1 MTQRYYVMMMAWV
14 FGSITMTSLR
24 PGMMG
29 RNPGIIHKW
38 LYDNSYFQAIDLLEF
53 SQIRLKFF
61 RRDCIDTSMKIQKRR
76 LARSFVDT
84 FDQKCA
90 GEICRMWYGHEC
102 LAVGHFRPW
111 ISRLYLFGSKVPMG
125 HLLTFLL
132 SRSLQ
137 LFIATSWI
145 SIVDSLNTHTHMV
158 QMVHV

>member
-1 MTQRYYVMMMAWV
+1 
-14 FGSITMTSLR
+14 MTSLR
-24 PGMMG
+24 PGMMV
-29 RNPGIIHKW
+29 RNPGIIHTW
-38 LYDNSYFQAIDLLEF
+38 LYDNSYFQVICWNSA
-53 SQIRLKFF
+53 RLDRSFF
-61 RRDCIDTSMKIQKRR
+61 GGRDCIDTSMKIQKRR
-76 LARSFVDT
+76 LACSFVDT

-90 GEICRMWYGHEC
+90 GEICRMWCGHEC

-137 LFIATSWI
+137 LFIATSWM
-145 SIVDSLNTHTHMV
+145 SILDSLNTHTHMV

>member
-1 MTQRYYVMMMAWV
+1 MSWWWPE
-14 FGSITMTSLR
+14 SLDQLQW
-24 PGMMG
+24 PHCDLGWWL
-29 RNPGIIHKW
+29 GIRESSTNGCI
-38 LYDNSYFQAIDLLEF
+38 SYFQAIDLLEF
-53 SQIRLKFF
+53 SQIGLKFF
-61 RRDCIDTSMKIQKRR
+61 RGTGFYWHFNEDPETEAS
-76 LARSFVDT
+76 SFLCWHLWSAVPLEM
-84 FDQKCA
+84 C

-137 LFIATSWI
+137 LFIATSWM
-145 SIVDSLNTHTHMV
+145 SILDSLNTHTHMV